1 MVDPREGV
9 GKNKINLDTACAAG
23 GKLTS
28 IKIDSSRNITSEEV
42 KAGLVE
48 SDKKQLHNFF

>member
-1 MVDPREGV
+1 MSRH
-9 GKNKINLDTACAAG
+9 KNKINIDTACAAG

-28 IKIDSSRNITSEEV
+28 IQIDSSRNVTSEEV
-42 KAGLVE
+42 GAGLDE